1 MPTIKIP
8 ELEIV
13 YKGTFV
19 MLSLYRAIRKWLI
32 ENEFFDANKDQSM
45 ESSMEQ
51 LYLERRGTAQ
61 KANEREWRIWWR
73 TEKPVDRMGRSRYYK
88 YHLDI
93 NFTVIQSFD
102 MEIMREGKKEIVQF
116 GELRLMLEPFI
127 ELQEMSGHPIIKYID
142 LFFRTRIIKKN
153 LDEHRKMLYQ
163 DTYRLQSMIKKY
175 LEMMS
180 YMPEE
185 EPFHKKF
192 EFI

>member
-1 MPTIKIP
+1 MPTITIP
-8 ELEIV
+8 PLEVV

-19 MLSLYRAIRKWLI
+19 MLSLYRFIRKWLI
-32 ENEFFDANKDQSM
+32 ENEFSDSYGDVNL
-45 ESSMEQ
+45 ESGMEQ
-51 LYLERRGTAQ
+51 LYLERRGTSV

-73 TEKPVDRMGRSRYYK
+73 TERNVDRMSKSRYYK

-93 NFTVIQSFD
+93 NFTVIQGFD
-102 MEIMREGKKEIVQF
+102 MEIMREGKKEMVQF
-116 GELRLMLEPFI
+116 GELRLMFEPCI
-127 ELQEMSGHPIIKYID
+127 ELQDMSKHKLLGYID

-153 LDEHRKMLYQ
+153 LEEHRKMLYQ
-163 DTYRLQSMIKKY
+163 EAYKLQSAVKKY

-185 EPFHKKF
+185 VPFHKKF